1 MDGYVRLIAGVCGG
15 IIGYERQNRRKIAGL
30 RTHVIVAVS
39 SALMILL
46 SKYGFQDVVGQYV
59 NVDPSRVASGVVTA
73 IGFLGSGMIF
83 MRNNNI
89 SGLTTSAGMWATVG
103 VGMAVGAGMYLLGIS
118 ATLIVLLVELFL
130 GRKGI
135 LSRRGI
141 EIHQITVELK
151 NDLRERSCTVSDLKR
166 EIEYYGGKVKG
177 ITVKKK
183 EDGDLKVLFQAE
195 ISPDWDSV
203 NFVETMT
210 LKSEIMKVTV

>member
-1 MDGYVRLIAGVCGG
+1 M
-15 IIGYERQNRRKIAGL
+15 
-30 RTHVIVAVS
+30 
-39 SALMILL
+39 
-46 SKYGFQDVVGQYV
+46 
-59 NVDPSRVASGVVTA
+59 
-73 IGFLGSGMIF
+73 
-83 MRNNNI
+83 
-89 SGLTTSAGMWATVG
+89 G

-166 EIEYYGGKVKG
+166 EIENYGGKVKG

>member
-1 MDGYVRLIAGVCGG
+1 
-15 IIGYERQNRRKIAGL
+15 
-30 RTHVIVAVS
+30 
-39 SALMILL
+39 MILL

-166 EIEYYGGKVKG
+166 EIENYGGKVKG

-183 EDGDLKVLFQAE
+183 EDGDMKVLFQAE

-210 LKSEIMKVTV
+210 LKSEIIKVTV